1 MEIAILDLLSSILVE
16 RKTMDFELSEELIAV
31 RDLAREFAEKEIAP
45 TAAQDD
51 KERKFRKELLLKMGE
66 LGFFGSVI
74 PEKYGGNGLG
84 FLAMVLI
91 TEEVARVHSAVRVAI
106 NMQIGPALA
115 LLQFGSEEQKR
126 KWIPPLLRG
135 ESVGCFAITEPDAG
149 SDVSAM
155 RTTATKKNGGFVIN
169 GTKLWISNAPVADSG
184 LVYAYTDRSQKHRG
198 LSAFYATFDQ
208 PGLTR
213 RALETLGAHASP
225 IGELTFEN
233 FQLSTENL
241 LGKEGDG
248 FKVCMWQ
255 LNQTRLNCA
264 AGALGVTRAAR
275 EAAVNYCNQ
284 REQFGQK
291 IGQYQMNQELIAHMV
306 VQEEAARLLVYRAA
320 WLADQKKPNNL
331 ETSIAKYTAAEAAA
345 HATDAA
351 MKILGAY
358 GYSTEFPVE
367 RYYRDAKS
375 YQIVEG
381 SSNIQKM
388 IIAQDALGYRKANRV

>member
-1 MEIAILDLLSSILVE
+1 
-16 RKTMDFELSEELIAV
+16 MDFELSEELIAV

-45 TAAQDD
+45 TAAKDD
-51 KERKFRKELLLKMGE
+51 QERKFRKDLLLKMGE

-106 NMQIGPALA
+106 NMQIGPALV
-115 LLQFGSEEQKR
+115 LWQFGNEEQKK

-149 SDVSAM
+149 SDVSAI
-155 RTTATKKNGGFVIN
+155 RTTATKKNGGYVIN
-169 GTKLWISNAPVADSG
+169 GTKLWISNAPIADSG

-198 LSAFYATFDQ
+198 LSAFYATFDR

-213 RALETLGAHASP
+213 RALETMGAHASP

-233 FQLSTENL
+233 FQVSSENL
-241 LGKEGDG
+241 LGKDGDG
-248 FKVCMWQ
+248 FIVCMWQ

-264 AGALGVTRAAR
+264 AGALGVARAAR

-291 IGQYQMNQELIAHMV
+291 IGQYQMNQELIAQMV

-320 WLADQKKPNNL
+320 WLADHSKPNNL
-331 ETSIAKYTAAEAAA
+331 ETSIAKYIAAEAAA

-388 IIAQDALGYRKANRV
+388 IIAQDALGYRKANR

>member
-1 MEIAILDLLSSILVE
+1 
-16 RKTMDFELSEELIAV
+16 MDFELSEELIAV

-51 KERKFRKELLLKMGE
+51 KEHKFRKELLLKMGE

-115 LLQFGSEEQKR
+115 LLQFGNEEQKK

-135 ESVGCFAITEPDAG
+135 ESVSCFAITEPDAG
-149 SDVSAM
+149 SDVSAI
-155 RTTATKKNGGFVIN
+155 RTTATRKNNGYVIN
-169 GTKLWISNAPVADSG
+169 GTKLWISNAPVADGG
-184 LVYAYTDRSQKHRG
+184 LIYAYTDRSQKHRG
-198 LSAFYATFDQ
+198 LSAFYATFNQ

-213 RALETLGAHASP
+213 RALETMGAHASP

-233 FQLSTENL
+233 FQLSTDNL

-264 AGALGVTRAAR
+264 AGALGVARAAR

-291 IGQYQMNQELIAHMV
+291 IGQYQMNQELIAQMV
-306 VQEEAARLLVYRAA
+306 AHEEAAHLLVYRAA
-320 WLADQKKPNNL
+320 WLADQGKPNNL

-345 HATDAA
+345 DATDAA

-388 IIAQDALGYRKANRV
+388 IIAQDALGYRKANR

>member
-1 MEIAILDLLSSILVE
+1 
-16 RKTMDFELSEELIAV
+16 MDFELSEELIAV
-31 RDLAREFAEKEIAP
+31 RDLARDFAEKEIAP
-45 TAAQDD
+45 TATQDD
-51 KERKFRKELLLKMGE
+51 REHKFRKDLLLKMGE

-106 NMQIGPALA
+106 NMQIGPARV
-115 LLQFGSEEQKR
+115 LLQFGNEEQKK

-135 ESVGCFAITEPDAG
+135 EFVGCFAITEPDAG
-149 SDVSAM
+149 SDVSAI
-155 RTTATKKNGGFVIN
+155 RTTAAKKNGGYVIS
-169 GTKLWISNAPVADSG
+169 GTKLWISNAPVADGG
-184 LVYAYTDRSQKHRG
+184 LVYAYTDRGQKHRG
-198 LSAFYATFDQ
+198 LSAFYAKFDR
-208 PGLTR
+208 PGVTR
-213 RALETLGAHASP
+213 RTLETMGAHASP
-225 IGELTFEN
+225 IGELTFEG
-233 FQLSTENL
+233 FSLTTENL

-264 AGALGVTRAAR
+264 AGALGVARAAR

-306 VQEEAARLLVYRAA
+306 VEEEAARLLVYRAA
-320 WLADQKKPNNL
+320 WLADQGKPNNL

-388 IIAQDALGYRKANRV
+388 IIAQDALGYRKANR

>member
-1 MEIAILDLLSSILVE
+1 
-16 RKTMDFELSEELIAV
+16 MDFELSEELSAV
-31 RDLAREFAEKEIAP
+31 RNLAREFAEKEIAP
-45 TAAQDD
+45 TAGQDD
-51 KERKFRKELLLKMGE
+51 KERKFRKGLLLKMGE

-106 NMQIGPALA
+106 NMQIGPALV
-115 LLQFGSEEQKR
+115 LLQFGDEEQKK

-149 SDVSAM
+149 SDVSAI
-155 RTTATKKNGGFVIN
+155 RTTATRKNNGYVIN
-169 GTKLWISNAPVADSG
+169 GTKLWISNAPIADSG

-198 LSAFYATFDQ
+198 LSAFYATFDR

-213 RALETLGAHASP
+213 RALETMGAHASP

-264 AGALGVTRAAR
+264 AGALGVARAAR

-306 VQEEAARLLVYRAA
+306 VQEEASRLLVYRAA
-320 WLADQKKPNNL
+320 WLADQGKANNL
-331 ETSIAKYTAAEAAA
+331 ETSIAKYTASEAAA

-388 IIAQDALGYRKANRV
+388 IIAQDALGYRKANR

>member
-1 MEIAILDLLSSILVE
+1 
-16 RKTMDFELSEELIAV
+16 MDFELSEELIAV

-45 TAAQDD
+45 SAAQDD
-51 KERKFRKELLLKMGE
+51 REHKFRKDLLLKMGE

-74 PEKYGGNGLG
+74 PEDYGGNGLG

-115 LLQFGSEEQKR
+115 LLQFGNEEQKK

-149 SDVSAM
+149 SDVSAI
-155 RTTATKKNGGFVIN
+155 RTTAARKDGGYVIN
-169 GTKLWISNAPVADSG
+169 GTKLWISNAPVADGG
-184 LVYAYTDRSQKHRG
+184 LVYAYTDTSQKHRG
-198 LSAFYATFDQ
+198 LSAYYATFDR
-208 PGLTR
+208 PGLSR
-213 RALETLGAHASP
+213 RELETLGAHASP

-233 FQLSTENL
+233 FQLSADHL

-264 AGALGVTRAAR
+264 AGALGVARAAR

-291 IGQYQMNQELIAHMV
+291 IGQYQMNQDVIAQMI

-320 WLADQKKPNNL
+320 WLADQGKPNNL
-331 ETSIAKYTAAEAAA
+331 ETSIAKYAAAEAAD
-345 HATDAA
+345 HAADTA

-381 SSNIQKM
+381 SSNIQKL
-388 IIAQDALGYRKANRV
+388 IIAQDALGYRKANR

>member
-1 MEIAILDLLSSILVE
+1 
-16 RKTMDFELSEELIAV
+16 MDFELSEELVAV

-45 TAAQDD
+45 TAAKDD
-51 KERKFRKELLLKMGE
+51 RERNFRKDLLLKMGE
-66 LGFFGSVI
+66 LGFFGTVI
-74 PEKYGGNGLG
+74 PEEYGGNGLG
-84 FLAMVLI
+84 FLALALI
-91 TEEVARVHSAVRVAI
+91 TEEVARAHSALRVAI

-115 LLQFGSEEQKR
+115 LLKFGDEEQKK
-126 KWIPPLLRG
+126 KWIPPLVRG

-149 SDVSAM
+149 SDVAAI
-155 RTTATKKNGGFVIN
+155 RTTAMRKGDNYLIN
-169 GTKLWISNAPVADSG
+169 GTKLWISNAPVAHGG
-184 LVYAYTDRSQKHRG
+184 LVYAYTDKSQKHRG
-198 LSAFYATFDQ
+198 LSAFYANFDR
-208 PGLTR
+208 PGITR

-233 FQLSTENL
+233 FALSAENL

-264 AGALGVTRAAR
+264 AGAVGLARAGR

-291 IGQYQMNQELIAHMV
+291 IGQYQMNQDLIAQMIVH
-306 VQEEAARLLVYRAA
+306 EEAARLLVYRAA
-320 WLADQKKPNNL
+320 WLADQNRLNNL
-331 ETSIAKYTAAEAAA
+331 EVSIAKYTAAEAAA
-345 HATDAA
+345 YAADAA
-351 MKILGAY
+351 LRILGAY

-381 SSNIQKM
+381 SSNIQKL
-388 IIAQDALGYRKANRV
+388 IIAQDALGYRRANRP

>member
-1 MEIAILDLLSSILVE
+1 
-16 RKTMDFELSEELIAV
+16 MDFQLSEELIAV
-31 RDLAREFAEKEIAP
+31 RDLARDFAEKEIAP
-45 TAAQDD
+45 TAPQDD
-51 KERKFRKELLLKMGE
+51 RERKFHKELLLKMGE
-66 LGFFGSVI
+66 LGFFGTVI
-74 PEKYGGNGLG
+74 PENYGGNGLG
-84 FLAMVLI
+84 FLAMALV

-115 LLQFGSEEQKR
+115 LLQFGNEEQKR

-135 ESVGCFAITEPDAG
+135 ECVGCFAITEPDAG
-149 SDVSAM
+149 SDVAAI
-155 RTTATKKNGGFVIN
+155 RTTATRKGNNYIIN
-169 GTKLWISNAPVADSG
+169 GTKLWISNAPVADGG
-184 LVYAYTDRSQKHRG
+184 LIYAYTDKSQKHRG
-198 LSAFYATFDQ
+198 LTAFYANFDR

-233 FQLSTENL
+233 FELSAENV

-264 AGALGVTRAAR
+264 AGALGLARAAR

-284 REQFGQK
+284 RAQFGQK
-291 IGQYQMNQELIAHMV
+291 IGEFQMNQDLIAQMIVH
-306 VQEEAARLLVYRAA
+306 EEAARLLVYRAA

-331 ETSIAKYTAAEAAA
+331 ETSIGKYTAAEAAA
-345 HATDAA
+345 FAADAA

-381 SSNIQKM
+381 SSNIQKI
-388 IIAQDALGYRKANRV
+388 IIAQDALGYRKANR

>member
-1 MEIAILDLLSSILVE
+1 M
-16 RKTMDFELSEELIAV
+16 MDFELSEELIAV

-51 KERKFRKELLLKMGE
+51 KERRFRKDLLLKMGE
-66 LGFFGSVI
+66 LGFFGTVI
-74 PEKYGGNGLG
+74 PENYGGNGLG
-84 FLAMVLI
+84 FLALALI

-115 LLQFGSEEQKR
+115 LLKFGSEEQKK
-126 KWIPPLLRG
+126 KWIPSLLRG
-135 ESVGCFAITEPDAG
+135 ECVGCFAITEPDAG
-149 SDVSAM
+149 SDVAAI
-155 RTTATKKNGGFVIN
+155 RTTATRQGQGYVVN
-169 GTKLWISNAPVADSG
+169 GTKLWISNAPVADGG
-184 LVYAYTDRSQKHRG
+184 LVYAYTDKSQKHRG
-198 LSAFYATFDQ
+198 LSAFYTNFDR

-213 RALETLGAHASP
+213 RALETLGANASP

-233 FQLSTENL
+233 FEMFAENL
-241 LGKEGDG
+241 LGNEGDG

-264 AGALGVTRAAR
+264 AGALGVARAAR

-291 IGQYQMNQELIAHMV
+291 IGQYQMNQDLIAQMV
-306 VQEEAARLLVYRAA
+306 VHEEAARLLVCRAA
-320 WLADQKKPNNL
+320 WLADQNQPNNL
-331 ETSIAKYTAAEAAA
+331 EVSVAKYAAAEAAA
-345 HATDAA
+345 FAADAA

-358 GYSTEFPVE
+358 GYSTEFAVE

-388 IIAQDALGYRKANRV
+388 IIAQDALGYRKANR

>member
-1 MEIAILDLLSSILVE
+1 
-16 RKTMDFELSEELIAV
+16 
-31 RDLAREFAEKEIAP
+31 
-45 TAAQDD
+45 
-51 KERKFRKELLLKMGE
+51 MGE

-74 PEKYGGNGLG
+74 PEKYGGSGLG

-115 LLQFGSEEQKR
+115 LLQFGSEEQKK

-135 ESVGCFAITEPDAG
+135 EFVGCFAITEPDAG
-149 SDVSAM
+149 SDVSAI
-155 RTTATKKNGGFVIN
+155 RTAATRNNNGYVIN
-169 GTKLWISNAPVADSG
+169 GTKLWISNAPVADGG
-184 LVYAYTDRSQKHRG
+184 LVYAYTDKSQKHRG

-213 RALETLGAHASP
+213 RALETMGAHASP

-233 FQLSTENL
+233 FPLSGENL

-264 AGALGVTRAAR
+264 AGALGVARAAR

-306 VQEEAARLLVYRAA
+306 VQEEAARLLVCRAA
-320 WLADQKKPNNL
+320 WLADQAKPNNL

-345 HATDAA
+345 HAADAA

-388 IIAQDALGYRKANRV
+388 IIAQDALGYRKANR